1 MAFMNQEKKTKINA
15 ELKKVMPK
23 GWKWSLSVKHYST
36 IVLTIQAG
44 PKELTQC
51 FREGDTYRQVN
62 EYYLETQF
70 SGQTLKTMGK
80 IKQALNLDNFDKSDI
95 QSDYFHVGH
104 YTDINIGRWNKPYQI
119 I

>member
-1 MAFMNQEKKTKINA
+1 MAYMDQEQKAKINA

-23 GWKWSLSVKHYST
+23 GWKWSLSVQHYST

-44 PKELTQC
+44 PKELTEC
-51 FREGDTYRQVN
+51 FRDGDTRHQVN
-62 EYYLETQF
+62 EFYLETQF
-70 SGQTLKTMGK
+70 SGKTLETMKK
-80 IKQALNLDNFDKSDI
+80 IRKALNLDNFDMSDS

-104 YTDINIGRWNKPYQI
+104 YVSINIGKWDKPYQI

>member
-1 MAFMNQEKKTKINA
+1 MAYMDQEQKAKINT

-23 GWKWSLSVKHYST
+23 SWKWSLSVKHHSA
-36 IVLTIQAG
+36 IVLTIQSG
-44 PKELTQC
+44 PKELAQC

-62 EYYLETQF
+62 EFYLETQF
-70 SGQTLKTMGK
+70 SGKALETMEK
-80 IKQALNLDNFDKSDI
+80 IKKALNLDNFDKSDV